1 MPTSV
6 SCILVE
12 VKLFCNKKYNF
23 KLMSSDFN
31 LYLIEIPLLGPHMS
45 QPASFEK
52 K

>member
-12 VKLFCNKKYNF
+12 VELFCNKKYNF
-23 KLMSSDFN
+23 KLMSLDFN
-31 LYLIEIPLLGPHMS
+31 LHFIEIPLLGPHMS
-45 QPASFEK
+45 QPGPFEK